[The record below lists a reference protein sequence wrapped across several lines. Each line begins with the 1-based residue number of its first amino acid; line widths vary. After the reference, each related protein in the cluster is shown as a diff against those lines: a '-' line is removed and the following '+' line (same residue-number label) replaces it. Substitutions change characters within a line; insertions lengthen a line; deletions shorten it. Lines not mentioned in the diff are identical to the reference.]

1 MRACRWFT
9 RRGPLSCPLLLD
21 QNLYRKFVRDEE
33 PPAEFSA
40 RLGQNRYYNVDLIP
54 KFIMANGEWPLKHPV
69 PSSRERCI
77 RDNFLCLAGVVRM
90 SAVVAGSRALSGSS
104 KRACW
109 CGAWWGACTVPAAV
123 LVRWCTGSDR

>member
-54 KFIMANGEWPLKHPV
+54 KFIMANGEWPLKTPRLLIPRALHLRHF
-69 PSSRERCI
+69 PSVSLVSSACQLLLLVRARCLT
-77 RDNFLCLAGVVRM
+77 RPSARVGVV
-90 SAVVAGSRALSGSS
+90 VGGPY
-104 KRACW
+104 
-109 CGAWWGACTVPAAV
+109 GTAAV